1 MDVTE
6 WSFTSQ
12 SVGRLGATLHTLLR
26 DHRLALP
33 PDQELLDELAT
44 VRSAGQHR
52 ERSAST
58 MTPGNTTA
66 WRH

>member
-12 SVGRLGATLHTLLR
+12 SIGRLGATLHTLLR
-26 DHRLALP
+26 DHRLVIL

-58 MTPGNTTA
+58 TLRGSTTTGP
-66 WRH
+66 